1 MKKKKERELAAAK
14 APAHEN
20 GIKSPEK
27 TAVRRARRIDK
38 SHWPAQNSHNRFV
51 LKYFWKPFLFLFSL
65 SIRRDDE
72 RYQGP
77 LFSHIISLFVHVVC
91 LHDER
96 CRRSS
101 SNNQTQTYNSVKAQ
115 SASSDVPTRLDKIS

>member
-1 MKKKKERELAAAK
+1 MVFITCALAALENEKKKERELAAAK

-51 LKYFWKPFLFLFSL
+51 EIFLEAFSFFIFSL
-65 SIRRDDE
+65 D
-72 RYQGP
+72 
-77 LFSHIISLFVHVVC
+77 
-91 LHDER
+91 
-96 CRRSS
+96 
-101 SNNQTQTYNSVKAQ
+101 
-115 SASSDVPTRLDKIS
+115 